1 MTQIKSTITFEKSFE
16 VLFKN
21 SFNYKLITKIS
32 KGQFRI
38 HYENVASNYLL
49 IILNIQ
55 AYTHTVI
62 FNGNKAL
69 KPMNEISIFGSSESR
84 ICSFHAAVFAKCILQ
99 K

>member
-1 MTQIKSTITFEKSFE
+1 MTFEKSFE

-32 KGQFRI
+32 KGQSRI

-55 AYTHTVI
+55 AYTHSDI
-62 FNGNKAL
+62 
-69 KPMNEISIFGSSESR
+69 
-84 ICSFHAAVFAKCILQ
+84 
-99 K
+99 